1 MTVLNT
7 LERPVVLIKSHD
19 FYGSN
24 FVRLL
29 ESLEYERW
37 VVLEKADHA
46 VNVRMTRKGI
56 FNVGFGLGPVKL
68 IGQSSENDESIA
80 FDDSRRIIAAIFTT
94 APEKEEEVEIQ
105 PKRLRRKRI
114 FEALKSLESS

>member
-1 MTVLNT
+1 MPTVTVLNT
-7 LERPVVLIKSHD
+7 LERPVVFIKSHD

-94 APEKEEEVEIQ
+94 APEKEE
-105 PKRLRRKRI
+105 KK
-114 FEALKSLESS
+114 